1 MFAVIVTL
9 TNAFDPNDL
18 NPIARDCVRDC
29 LGVPACVASCEAER
43 YASVPTVSYQ
53 DLFNFAKEVGDCT
66 FRCGKNEEDIIIK
79 LTETCGNSSSSPSDM
94 ASSAYLVVTDEKD
107 VIVAIEDQ
115 TGCRGLRNSSLL
127 TIITTDQV
135 SPAIYDGDNELLRHS
150 VKAVVY
156 GVKQNN
162 PEIFYI
168 ANTIIVCERVCSS
181 AHLAGHN
188 LTILFLL
195 IIFSIFLK

>member
-1 MFAVIVTL
+1 MIINFAY
-9 TNAFDPNDL
+9 AFDPNDL
-18 NPIARDCVRDC
+18 NPIARDCVKDC

-43 YASVPTVSYQ
+43 YSPVPTVSYQ

-66 FRCGKNEEDIIIK
+66 FRCGKNEKDIIIK

-94 ASSAYLVVTDEKD
+94 ASSAYLVVADEKD
-107 VIVAIEDQ
+107 IVIAVEDQ
-115 TGCRGLRNSSLL
+115 TGCRGLKNSSIL
-127 TIITTDQV
+127 TILTTDQV
-135 SPAIYDGDNELLRHS
+135 SPTIYDGDNELIRHS

-162 PEIFYI
+162 PEVFYI

-181 AHLAGHN
+181 ANSAEKNSML
-188 LTILFLL
+188 LILI
-195 IIFSIFLK
+195 IIFSIFIN